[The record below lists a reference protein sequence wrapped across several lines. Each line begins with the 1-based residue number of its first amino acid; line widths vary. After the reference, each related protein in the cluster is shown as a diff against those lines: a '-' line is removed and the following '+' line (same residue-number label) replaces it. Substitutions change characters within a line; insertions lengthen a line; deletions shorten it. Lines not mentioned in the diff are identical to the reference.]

1 MENKILL
8 DLNLFKVILDQEA
21 KKLVGKVCKRFEVLE
36 NKDEIK
42 KDSKELIYEFSR
54 DLYELFATGKMIFE
68 FQNKNEKL

>member
-54 DLYELFATGKMIFE
+54 DLYDLLVNGTVLFTF
-68 FQNKNEKL
+68 NNEKKE